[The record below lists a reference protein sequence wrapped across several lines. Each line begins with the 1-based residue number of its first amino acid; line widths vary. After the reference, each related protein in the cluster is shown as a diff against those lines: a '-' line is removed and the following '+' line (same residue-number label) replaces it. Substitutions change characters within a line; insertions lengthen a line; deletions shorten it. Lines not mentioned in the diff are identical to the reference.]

1 MKKKLRWIFSHIEED
16 NCEGEEEEEQD
27 EDAEEDE
34 AEVYDVE

>member
-16 NCEGEEEEEQD
+16 NCEGEEEEED
-27 EDAEEDE
+27 EDEEEDE